1 MQGKSCLDQ
10 NWLYYIYNAFD
21 DNTYYDE
28 DGDDDDDDRGAERVA
43 ETGRI
48 NLQES
53 APVSPL
59 FDHTMPCN
67 SMQCHTTHAM
77 QCNAAQWNVMQE
89 SVNLSFFVRPYNA
102 MQCHVIQFHDMQ
114 NIQCNSMQVSVNLSL
129 LCS

>member
-28 DGDDDDDDRGAERVA
+28 DGDDDDDDNRGAERVA

-59 FDHTMPCN
+59 FDHTMLVMMPCN

-77 QCNAAQWNVMQE
+77 QCSTMECNA
-89 SVNLSFFVRPYNA
+89 RK
-102 MQCHVIQFHDMQ
+102 C
-114 NIQCNSMQVSVNLSL
+114 
-129 LCS
+129 